1 MRKKQTLKE
10 LREKDI
16 KTLTKELFNLN
27 EKLAKLRAD
36 LAFRKLKNVK
46 QVFTTRK
53 QIAQIWT
60 ILNEKVREKISNPP
74 VGGEVVK

>member
-1 MRKKQTLKE
+1 MRKKQILKE

-16 KTLTKELFNLN
+16 KTLTKELVGLN

-46 QVFTTRK
+46 QVYLTRQ

-60 ILNEKVREKISNPP
+60 ILNEKVREK
-74 VGGEVVK
+74 VVK

>member
-1 MRKKQTLKE
+1 MKKTLILKE

-16 KTLTKELFNLN
+16 KALTKELVELN

-46 QVFTTRK
+46 QVYRMRQ

-60 ILNEKVREKISNPP
+60 ILNEKVREK
-74 VGGEVVK
+74 VVK